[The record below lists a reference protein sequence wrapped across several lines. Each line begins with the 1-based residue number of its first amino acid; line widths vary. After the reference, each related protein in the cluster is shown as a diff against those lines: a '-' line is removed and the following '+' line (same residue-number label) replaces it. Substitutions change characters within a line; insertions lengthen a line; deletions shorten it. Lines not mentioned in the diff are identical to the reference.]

1 MKDSEMNARKTL
13 HQNETAFFA
22 DYYEGRHY
30 NQVGWRL
37 RLERELNSLL
47 IQAGTKQLGRV
58 LSLGCGD
65 GQFELILARYA
76 EQVIGL
82 DLSPEAIVSADQSA
96 RRLGVENVHFR
107 CMSLEELEWSDTYD
121 VIVCLAILHHVPSVD
136 MPGLLESMYKHLT
149 PGGLFYSQDPNRR
162 GILRSIGRVI
172 LGRNY
177 DRFHSP
183 DERELDPPELFGQL
197 RAAGFESMHVGFIDL
212 TLIPGLYLL
221 SNGPGWPMY
230 LMLWTDWIWCHS
242 PLARW
247 ASGFFA
253 SARRGK

>member
-1 MKDSEMNARKTL
+1 MKDTETKARKTL
-13 HQNETAFFA
+13 HQNEAAFFSS
-22 DYYEGRHY
+22 YYEGRHY

-37 RLERELNSLL
+37 RLERELFSLL
-47 IQAGTKQLGRV
+47 NQAGTQQLGRV

-65 GQFELILARYA
+65 GQFELLLARYA

-82 DLSPEAIVSADQSA
+82 DLSPEAIASANQTA
-96 RRLGVENVHFR
+96 RRLGVENVSFH
-107 CMSLEELEWSDTYD
+107 CMPLEDLEWSDTYD
-121 VIVCLAILHHVPSVD
+121 VIVCLAILHHVPPVD
-136 MPGLLESMYKHLT
+136 VPGLLESVSKHLI

-162 GILRSIGRVI
+162 GVLRSIGRII

-183 DERELDPPELFGQL
+183 DERELDPLELLGQL
-197 RAAGFESMHVGFIDL
+197 QSSGFETVHVGFIDL
-212 TLIPGLYLL
+212 TLIPALFVLP
-221 SNGPGWPMY
+221 NGPDWPMY
-230 LMLWTDWIWCHS
+230 LMLWADWIWCHS

-253 SARRGK
+253 SARRGN